1 MPAKQGK
8 PINLG
13 IPDPSAAAG
22 GPPPPGMMGAGGPPA
37 PSPLPGDGG
46 GGPPPGD
53 GGGAPGGPPAPSGD
67 LGAGENMNY
76 PELHIAGLPDGSGLE
91 DLPEEGHARIHY
103 KVTSR
108 GKEKGKGGKEK
119 GKTKHHASLEVH
131 HIQPEGDGK
140 QKESEADGIRKKAQQ
155 FFQAEDQG
163 ARQLP
168 GGAEGAG
175 APGSEMPG

>member
-1 MPAKQGK
+1 MPGK
-8 PINLG
+8 KGQPINLG

-22 GPPPPGMMGAGGPPA
+22 PPGAGGPPPPDA
-37 PSPLPGDGG
+37 MGG
-46 GGPPPGD
+46 GGPPPGPPPPGD
-53 GGGAPGGPPAPSGD
+53 GGGAPPGGPPPPSGD

-91 DLPEEGHARIHY
+91 DLPDEGHARIHY

-108 GKEKGKGGKEK
+108 GKEKGKGGKDK

-163 ARQLP
+163 ARQPP

>member
-1 MPAKQGK
+1 
-8 PINLG
+8 
-13 IPDPSAAAG
+13 
-22 GPPPPGMMGAGGPPA
+22 
-37 PSPLPGDGG
+37 
-46 GGPPPGD
+46 
-53 GGGAPGGPPAPSGD
+53 
-67 LGAGENMNY
+67 MNY
-76 PELHIAGLPDGSGLE
+76 PELNIAGLGDESGLQ

-108 GKEKGKGGKEK
+108 GKHKAKHGKDKGKH
-119 GKTKHHASLEVH
+119 KHDATLEVH

-155 FFQAEDQG
+155 FFEAEDQG
-163 ARQLP
+163 ARQPP